1 MACTF
6 GAVPPPTPGSGAISP
21 SLWLLHGHGSSLK
34 MSSMSSASPRTDA
47 ACRVTSLL
55 QWLGI
60 FCLVWDTEEEEDVS
74 KEERLMEALLVYFR
88 EFKRSGGWSRSP
100 ENLIAHVQS
109 KGWSLNFL
117 LCTTL

>member
-1 MACTF
+1 MV
-6 GAVPPPTPGSGAISP
+6 GH
-21 SLWLLHGHGSSLK
+21 LL
-34 MSSMSSASPRTDA
+34 
-47 ACRVTSLL
+47 
-55 QWLGI
+55 LG
-60 FCLVWDTEEEEDVS
+60 VGQRGGGKEDVS